1 MFELLQGR
9 SVGVSGQGFY
19 PKGPPDWPKAQKCF
33 RGSVGARSYGDV
45 PCNVR
50 SLQEIKH
57 ASPILYA
64 TTIRYYGIAPE
75 SQWRA

>member
-1 MFELLQGR
+1 MLQGVCWS
-9 SVGVSGQGFY
+9 SVL
-19 PKGPPDWPKAQKCF
+19 W
-33 RGSVGARSYGDV
+33 DV

-75 SQWRA
+75 SQCVRSSPPSLPAGVLTQVAAAALASLGWEFRL